1 MPNLRPLRA
10 IFVAAV
16 LSGCSAAAGG
26 SSPSLI
32 PSDAAS
38 DQPAV
43 VPANGGSDYAA
54 TTLPPVT
61 SGSGVDTGTMVG
73 HKIAGLRGELGGLQ
87 QSVSQHD
94 QQLQSDIQAL
104 QQSSAAYYASVG
116 SINTRLQIGTTPGN
130 PQLIAQWNTAQSNL
144 DKIAASVGQLTDLSN
159 KVAADSSLAAYLL
172 ENTRASYGLQGAVDE
187 DHRQLGLLE
196 NDVNRTV
203 VSIDRL
209 LNELTDDISRQN
221 ASIGVER
228 GNLTTLSL
236 AIKNGELIGGS
247 LSNRAYS
254 PAVLGGV
261 NTASMVSSQPL
272 AKIAA
277 QGATA
282 PPAADRRP
290 LVVIRFDRP
299 NVVYEPALYTAVSRA
314 LERKPNAQFDLVAV
328 SPGSGS
334 PAQAALDSTTAKRN
348 ADTVMRSLSSLGLPL
363 DRVNL
368 SSMTSGSAQ
377 ANEVHLYV
385 R

>member
-1 MPNLRPLRA
+1 M
-10 IFVAAV
+10 
-16 LSGCSAAAGG
+16 
-26 SSPSLI
+26 
-32 PSDAAS
+32 
-38 DQPAV
+38 
-43 VPANGGSDYAA
+43 PANGASGYSAS
-54 TTLPPVT
+54 TLPPIT
-61 SGSGVDTGTMVG
+61 SGSGADTGTLVG
-73 HKIAGLRGELGGLQ
+73 HKVAALRGELAGLQ
-87 QSVSQHD
+87 QSVAQHD
-94 QQLQSDIQAL
+94 QELQSDIQNL
-104 QQSSAAYYASVG
+104 QQNSAAYYASVG

-130 PQLIAQWNTAQSNL
+130 PQLIAQWNQAQGNL
-144 DKIAASVGQLTDLSN
+144 DKIASSVGQLTDLSN

-209 LNELTDDISRQN
+209 LNQLNDDISRQN

-236 AIKNGELIGGS
+236 AIKNGELLGGN
-247 LSNRAYS
+247 LSNRAFAPVGPS
-254 PAVLGGV
+254 
-261 NTASMVSSQPL
+261 SMISAQPL
-272 AKIAA
+272 AKVAA
-277 QGATA
+277 QGAVA
-282 PPAADRRP
+282 PPSIDRRP

-299 NVVYEPALYTAVSRA
+299 NVVYEPALYTAVNRA

-368 SSMTSGSAQ
+368 SSMTSASAQ
-377 ANEVHLYV
+377 TSEVHLYV